1 MQEAKTDSSKYALSK
16 CKKQSH
22 TRLLSANYSSE
33 CSVKS
38 VHSWKSLLKHIT
50 ELRLQDFHAAGPAG
64 MCPQQSPRQDIY
76 LAQALRLKEQKN
88 KKEIKRKQTAVKS
101 IFKYMQ
107 VLLVFRFYI

>member
-1 MQEAKTDSSKYALSK
+1 MYWNRTWQLVQEAKMDSSKYALSK

-22 TRLLSANYSSE
+22 TRLPSANYSSE

-76 LAQALRLKEQKN
+76 LAQPLQLKDRAEK
-88 KKEIKRKQTAVKS
+88 
-101 IFKYMQ
+101 
-107 VLLVFRFYI
+107 